1 MKKKR
6 ASLKKRDV
14 KKKKENIEY
23 ENILNEV
30 IVLATM
36 SSGKSTIINTLLGE
50 DILPNENQACTA
62 KIFKILDND
71 KIDNSII
78 SAINHTDELVL
89 LEKESL
95 YELNKKDNI
104 KEIIVEGNFK
114 GIKNKKER
122 KKLHQICLVDTPGPN
137 NSLDS
142 SHKEIT
148 YKLLEEGNTN
158 HLVYVLNATQ
168 IGVNDD
174 KKLLLDILEY
184 QKSKNKNFDVT
195 FVLNKSDEILLKDE
209 DMEAILEN
217 CKNYLKELGFLE
229 SSVIPLSAY
238 AGKLFKFA
246 LEGKL
251 KTRKEKNDFTLFY
264 DLFEEKSLSSL
275 IPKRKTKDK
284 TIVVQNLDYSKSDIM
299 SKYYATGMVDLEK
312 ALENVLH
319 DKIYNKGVN

>member
-14 KKKKENIEY
+14 KKKNGNIEY
-23 ENILNEV
+23 EKILNEV

-62 KIFKILDND
+62 KIFKVLDND
-71 KIDNSII
+71 KIDSSII
-78 SAINHTDELVL
+78 SAINHTDELIS

-95 YELNKKDNI
+95 YELNKNESI

-122 KKLHQICLVDTPGPN
+122 NKLHQICLVDTPGPN

-184 QKSKNKNFDVT
+184 QKNENKNFNVT

-209 DMEAILEN
+209 DMGTIIEN
-217 CKNYLKELGFLE
+217 CKNYLKEIGFID
-229 SSVIPLSAY
+229 SSIIPLSAY

-246 LEGKL
+246 LEGNL
-251 KTRKEKNDFTLFY
+251 RTRKEKNDFSLFY
-264 DLFEEKSLSSL
+264 DLFEEKTLSDL
-275 IPKRKTKDK
+275 TPKKKLKDK
-284 TIVVQNLDYSKSDIM
+284 TIVVQNSDYLKSSII
-299 SKYYATGMVDLEK
+299 SKYYATGMADLEK
-312 ALENVLH
+312 ALEDVLH
-319 DKIYNKGVN
+319 NKIYNKGEN